1 MRSLIADLVLVRL
14 QKETD
19 PLLHKRLY
27 KAIRHAILDG
37 SLPPHSRLPPS
48 RDLAGELRMSRNTIL
63 TVYEQLLA
71 EGYVVS
77 RRGSGTFVAKTL
89 PDMFLPA
96 SSASES
102 SPAPAAS
109 APISRRGQHL
119 LGHISA
125 SPRQWGA
132 FIPGVPDVNAF
143 PHPLFSKI
151 QARISRRP
159 KPEQLSYSCNGGTA
173 ELQHALVDYLR
184 VARGV
189 QCQADQIL
197 ITEGIHQAIDLIT
210 RMLCDRGD
218 LAWVEEPSYWGI
230 RHVLAMNEVRAEPVV
245 VDASGLCPPESIA
258 EAPRLIFVTPSV
270 PPRRGNEP

>member
-48 RDLAGELRMSRNTIL
+48 RDLAGELKMSRNTIL

-89 PDMFLPA
+89 PDMFLPT

-125 SPRQWGA
+125 SPRQWGHLSPA
-132 FIPGVPDVNAF
+132 YRTSMRF
-143 PHPLFSKI
+143 PTRCSVKSVRVSAAVQNPNSSAI
-151 QARISRRP
+151 AV
-159 KPEQLSYSCNGGTA
+159 TA
-173 ELQHALVDYLR
+173 ER
-184 VARGV
+184 PS
-189 QCQADQIL
+189 CS
-197 ITEGIHQAIDLIT
+197 T
-210 RMLCDRGD
+210 R
-218 LAWVEEPSYWGI
+218 WWTI
-230 RHVLAMNEVRAEPVV
+230 
-245 VDASGLCPPESIA
+245 
-258 EAPRLIFVTPSV
+258 
-270 PPRRGNEP
+270 

>member
-1 MRSLIADLVLVRL
+1 MRSLIADMVLVRL

-102 SPAPAAS
+102 SP
-109 APISRRGQHL
+109 
-119 LGHISA
+119 
-125 SPRQWGA
+125 
-132 FIPGVPDVNAF
+132 
-143 PHPLFSKI
+143 
-151 QARISRRP
+151 
-159 KPEQLSYSCNGGTA
+159 
-173 ELQHALVDYLR
+173 
-184 VARGV
+184 
-189 QCQADQIL
+189 
-197 ITEGIHQAIDLIT
+197 
-210 RMLCDRGD
+210 DRK
-218 LAWVEEPSYWGI
+218 S
-230 RHVLAMNEVRAEPVV
+230 VV
-245 VDASGLCPPESIA
+245 
-258 EAPRLIFVTPSV
+258 
-270 PPRRGNEP
+270 

>member
-48 RDLAGELRMSRNTIL
+48 RDLAGELGMSRNTIL

-96 SSASES
+96 SSANES
-102 SPAPAAS
+102 HPAQPPAGLFPVAANICWGTSAPARVSGGRLSPAYRTSMHFPTRCSVKFRHAS
-109 APISRRGQHL
+109 AAVQNPNS
-119 LGHISA
+119 SA
-125 SPRQWGA
+125 IA
-132 FIPGVPDVNAF
+132 V
-143 PHPLFSKI
+143 
-151 QARISRRP
+151 
-159 KPEQLSYSCNGGTA
+159 TA
-173 ELQHALVDYLR
+173 
-184 VARGV
+184 
-189 QCQADQIL
+189 
-197 ITEGIHQAIDLIT
+197 
-210 RMLCDRGD
+210 
-218 LAWVEEPSYWGI
+218 
-230 RHVLAMNEVRAEPVV
+230 
-245 VDASGLCPPESIA
+245 
-258 EAPRLIFVTPSV
+258 V
-270 PPRRGNEP
+270 PPSCSTRWWTI